1 MPIKKRRRKALSH
14 RSTTAII
21 TRHVTPITAGSDD
34 CRKSLWD
41 TFMFRPSPPAG
52 PRSLKVTSVAFS
64 VPNARRYGAL
74 LLVEAPEWAGAPR
87 KGRVR
92 QLRLLS

>member
-1 MPIKKRRRKALSH
+1 MI
-14 RSTTAII
+14 
-21 TRHVTPITAGSDD
+21 AGQ
-34 CRKSLWD
+34 SLWD

-52 PRSLKVTSVAFS
+52 PRSLKVTSVAFPVS
-64 VPNARRYGAL
+64 NARRYGAI

-92 QLRLLS
+92 QLRLLSLFVAYTFSFINGSWCP